1 LMEQF
6 GYGKGYQYA
15 HDVEA
20 GVADM
25 ECMPDNLRGRQ
36 FYHPRAQGRE
46 KLLAQRMDEIRS
58 IRAAKQAAGKPE
70 SK

>member
-1 LMEQF
+1 
-6 GYGKGYQYA
+6 
-15 HDVEA
+15 
-20 GVADM
+20 M